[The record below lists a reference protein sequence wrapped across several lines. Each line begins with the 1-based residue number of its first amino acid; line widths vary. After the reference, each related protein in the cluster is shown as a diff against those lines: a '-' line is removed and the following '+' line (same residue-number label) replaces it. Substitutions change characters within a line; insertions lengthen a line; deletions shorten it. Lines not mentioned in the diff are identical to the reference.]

1 MPSSLY
7 QRLKK
12 VQVQEKHEGGKNF
25 DQYSLDQLK
34 QMKVAFG
41 QVGRG
46 STFIHMWDTNQSWVG
61 WVVSHFEKSPQE
73 EHAIFIHFV
82 TLMIER
88 LEMSGEKVKVPVK
101 TVISED
107 LLEARLCR
115 LESICGLEPLTHVD
129 EEQ

>member
-1 MPSSLY
+1 
-7 QRLKK
+7 
-12 VQVQEKHEGGKNF
+12 
-25 DQYSLDQLK
+25 
-34 QMKVAFG
+34 
-41 QVGRG
+41 
-46 STFIHMWDTNQSWVG
+46 
-61 WVVSHFEKSPQE
+61 
-73 EHAIFIHFV
+73 
-82 TLMIER
+82 MIER